1 MLRHYGD
8 ALDRYKLFLSFL
20 GLMISKRKGMRYV
33 SGKMKGVHTKGLML
47 ANGAGGDIFVF
58 VYEDK
63 IIEGWGGFVKT
74 EEQSDFWAKM

>member
-1 MLRHYGD
+1 
-8 ALDRYKLFLSFL
+8 
-20 GLMISKRKGMRYV
+20 
-33 SGKMKGVHTKGLML
+33 MKGVHTKGLML

-74 EEQSDFWAKM
+74 EEQSDF